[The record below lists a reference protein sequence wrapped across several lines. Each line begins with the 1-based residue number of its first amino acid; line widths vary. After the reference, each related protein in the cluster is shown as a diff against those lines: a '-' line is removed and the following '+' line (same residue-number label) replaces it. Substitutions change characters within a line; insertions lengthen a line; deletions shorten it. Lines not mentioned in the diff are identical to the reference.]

1 MAILNHIPKK
11 TRELANNL
19 ETTIAGVAALDA
31 AQGKVLK
38 EFAERL
44 FHVRWTEQGEQVN
57 IDSMQLEGRF
67 YAIGDSTKGTKPF
80 GYGTLLHVKTTE
92 TDLAQLAFSTA
103 ENKLAIRY
111 TNNGMIGWS
120 TWSYVVMQETFENR
134 PIYNQYTLTVDGDIN
149 TFYPVVFPE
158 CSEYLNIIELSKY
171 VARPANNT
179 GALRAR
185 FEYATS
191 TWGGYPHFLKVAY
204 HLRTQKDFIANAEI
218 GRDAVYGL
226 ILWLRGATPYEITHN
241 VNKGKAT
248 VYYERTD
255 ISYRPDYPHMVEP
268 TTTIA
273 EEYKEQKYPT

>member
-57 IDSMQLEGRF
+57 IDSTKLEGRF

-134 PIYNQYTLTVDGDIN
+134 PIYNQYTLTVDGDEN
-149 TFYPVVFPE
+149 TFYPVHFPFVY
-158 CSEYLNIIELSKY
+158 EYMNTVEITKAIHTPS
-171 VARPANNT
+171 VNT
-179 GALRAR
+179 GKLRAK
-185 FEYATS
+185 FEYGCS
-191 TWGGYPHFLKVAY
+191 GWGGYPSFRHTAFYLY
-204 HLRTQKDFIANAEI
+204 DRPFIANTKL
-218 GRDAVYGL
+218 GLSAVNSL
-226 ILWLRGATPYEITHN
+226 IVWLRGGGIPYEITHN
-241 VNKGKAT
+241 VNRGKAT
-248 VYYERTD
+248 VYYTKTD
-255 ISYRPDYPHMVEP
+255 LSPSKDYPYIVEP
-268 TTTIA
+268 TTIIA